1 MITSTPALSALVI
14 TLTIGPIPKNPKIA
28 KINPR
33 IPAEKLFTNIS
44 NPVLIF
50 GWTALSN
57 FFIRWAA
64 IGPITIAPRNIGVPP
79 KPFSVI
85 VTVPTITPI
94 VAIAATTPPRSSW
107 TFLPAE

>member
-1 MITSTPALSALVI
+1 MFKNKIFAGSINTLASGNKCALIITSTPALSALVI

-50 GWTALSN
+50 G
-57 FFIRWAA
+57 
-64 IGPITIAPRNIGVPP
+64 
-79 KPFSVI
+79 
-85 VTVPTITPI
+85 
-94 VAIAATTPPRSSW
+94 
-107 TFLPAE
+107 